1 MITHRTALVAA
12 AGAALAVGLV
22 TLPAAAAQRDG
33 TGTCTGAGDGSSWD
47 GRQGRGSGE
56 GRGMGSRL
64 GMGAGMEP
72 GTGMAPG
79 TGMRG
84 GMHTAYPSGELTA
97 EQRTT
102 LAGMA
107 EEEKLARD
115 LYGAFSDRYDDAT
128 FARVAA
134 SEARHLAAVR
144 ALLTTYEITD
154 PTAGLAPGE
163 FAGDETSALYGKLL
177 AQGETSSDEAYAA
190 ARAVEQHD
198 LAALETAAA
207 GVTAEDVAHVYAR
220 LAAASERHLVAFGG

>member
-22 TLPAAAAQRDG
+22 ALPAAAAQRDG
-33 TGTCTGAGDGSSWD
+33 TGTCNGDGSSWD

-56 GRGMGSRL
+56 GRGMGSRM
-64 GMGAGMEP
+64 GMGMGWDM
-72 GTGMAPG
+72 
-79 TGMRG
+79 GMRG
-84 GMHTAYPSGELTA
+84 GGYAAYPSGELTA
-97 EQRTT
+97 EQRTK

-115 LYGAFSDRYDDAT
+115 LYTALGDRYDDAT

-144 ALLTTYEITD
+144 ALLTTYDITD

-163 FAGDETSALYGKLL
+163 FAGEEATALYEELL
-177 AQGETSSDEAYAA
+177 AQGETSLDDAYAA
-190 ARAVEQHD
+190 ARAVEQDD

-207 GVTAEDVAHVYAR
+207 GVTAEDVAHMYAQ
-220 LAAASERHLVAFGG
+220 LSAASERHLSAFGG